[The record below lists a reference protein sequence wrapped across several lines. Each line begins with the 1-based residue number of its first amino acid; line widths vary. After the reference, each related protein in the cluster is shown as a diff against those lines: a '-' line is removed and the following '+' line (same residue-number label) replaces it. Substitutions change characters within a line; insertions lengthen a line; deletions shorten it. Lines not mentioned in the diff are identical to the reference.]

1 MLKANVKI
9 RDALKNKG
17 IYQWQLAEKLNISE
31 FTLTRY
37 LRKELSKEQQAEML
51 KTIEKMAKEE
61 NK

>member
-51 KTIEKMAKEE
+51 KTIEKMEKEE